1 MFESESNPKLE
12 SARQIPITRDGL
24 RRMHRQ
30 VADTSYVL
38 VTPAKNE
45 EDYIEKTLAS
55 VVSQSI
61 LPRRWVIVSDGST
74 DRTDEIVAQYAARH
88 NFIRLVRRESGG
100 HSFGSKVHAFR
111 VGCEELHDVSYDFIG
126 NLDAD
131 IELPN
136 DYYEHLFRRFADDD
150 QLGLSG
156 GTRLDLIDGN
166 FVKIRFTELDIGGAY
181 QLFRRECYEE
191 IGGYMPLEMGGVDTV
206 AGIMSRYR
214 GWRVRGFPD
223 IVVRH
228 CRPTGIAQGNVVR
241 LGFRTGMKRFLIGY
255 HPLFECAKL
264 MRVRQPIDMVHNFCE
279 LAGFTVA
286 SVRGFKRQVPDAM
299 VKYLRAEQLGRLKQI
314 ALHFHDPASGKR
326 DKRAAD

>member
-1 MFESESNPKLE
+1 
-12 SARQIPITRDGL
+12 
-24 RRMHRQ
+24 MHRQ
-30 VADTSYVL
+30 MADTAYVL

-74 DRTDEIVAQYAARH
+74 DRTDQIVADYAERY

-111 VGCEELHDVSYDFIG
+111 VGYEELHDVSYDFIG

-136 DYYEHLFRRFADDD
+136 DYYELLFHRFADDD

-156 GTRLDLIDGN
+156 GTRLDSVNGE
-166 FVKIRFTELDIGGAY
+166 FVKANFSELDIGGAY

-206 AGIMSRYR
+206 AGIMARYR
-214 GWRVRGFPD
+214 GWRVRGFRD
-223 IVVRH
+223 IIVRH
-228 CRPTGIAQGNVVR
+228 YRPTGTAQGNVAR

-264 MRVRQPIDMVHNFCE
+264 MQVRQPIDMVRNFCE

-299 VKYLRAEQLGRLKQI
+299 VEYLRAEQLGRLKQI
-314 ALHFHDPASGKR
+314 VFHFHDPASGKGNR
-326 DKRAAD
+326 YSTG